1 MKKNFGLMF
10 TTALILVGAL
20 FTGGCTVYDDDDADP
35 DTTVVN
41 PPSND
46 APDVT
51 VTPPAGGGVE
61 IDR

>member
-1 MKKNFGLMF
+1 MKKNFGMLF
-10 TTALILVGAL
+10 ALFSVIGGAL
-20 FTGGCTVYDDDDADP
+20 LAGGCVVDDDVADDP

-41 PPSND
+41 PAPD

-51 VTPPAGGGVE
+51 VTPPAGGSGD